1 MFLIYKLCK
10 NIDNDI
16 NNNYNNNF
24 IESSYEPDL
33 S

>member
-16 NNNYNNNF
+16 NNYYNNNF